1 MKIIISESQSD
12 SILHN
17 MLDEIFDG
25 HIMKFEKDS
34 RNFYVGDKLLMI
46 LSPTTATLDKTIL
59 KKLTENLFFE
69 SMKDLRDGVRDWIN
83 DNFGVRKTAEKFMG
97 VNFFNLIGADE
108 PPKERKK
115 PVREKLPPKEKKSPE
130 QIKKERQGY
139 SKFLKYQKEFDK
151 NK

>member
-25 HIMKFEKDS
+25 YIMKFEKDS

-97 VNFFNLIGADE
+97 VNFSNLIGTDE